1 MILADKIIALR
12 KKAGWSQEELAE
24 QLGVTRQSVSKWEGA
39 QSMPDMEKILGMSRL
54 FGVSTDYLLKE
65 ELGEPEYAGT
75 EESTEMRKVTMEEAN
90 AYLTLRHWA
99 APRLSI
105 ATALCILSPVLL
117 ILLGALGERKD
128 FPITENG
135 AAGLGMC
142 ALLLLVAGGVA
153 LFILCSARC
162 REYEF
167 LEKETFET
175 AYGVSGMV
183 RERKKAFSSKA
194 LRLNLTGTLLCI
206 LSALPLF
213 CASVSGVDMD
223 MVTGVCVM
231 LVLVALGAGCFVY
244 AGTVQNAMERLLQEG
259 EYAPEERKVRRIKSR
274 FSLIYWLSATAV
286 YLIASFALPD
296 GNPGRNGVIW
306 AVAGVLYGAVMAVVE
321 LLSRRKNRA

>member
-39 QSMPDMEKILGMSRL
+39 QSMPDTEKIVDMSRL

-65 ELGEPEYAGT
+65 ELGEPEYVGA
-75 EESTEMRKVTMEEAN
+75 EESSEVRRVTMEEAN
-90 AYLTLRHWA
+90 EYLTLRRWA
-99 APRLSI
+99 APRLAI

-117 ILLGALGERKD
+117 ILLGALGERNS

-135 AAGLGMC
+135 ATGLGMC

-153 LFILCSARC
+153 LFILCGARC

-167 LEKETFET
+167 LEKEAFET

-194 LRLNLTGTLLCI
+194 LKLNLAGTMLCI

-213 CASVSGVDMD
+213 CASTDME
-223 MVTGVCVM
+223 MVVGVCAT

-244 AGTVQNAMERLLQEG
+244 GGTVQGAMNRLLQEG
-259 EYAPEERKVRRIKSR
+259 EYAMEGRKDRQIKQSI
-274 FSLIYWLSATAV
+274 STVYWLAVTAI
-286 YLIASFALPD
+286 YLFASFGLPD
-296 GNPGRNGVIW
+296 GDPGKNWFIW
-306 AVAGVLYGAVMAVVE
+306 AVAGVLFGAVMAIAK
-321 LLSRRKNRA
+321 LAS